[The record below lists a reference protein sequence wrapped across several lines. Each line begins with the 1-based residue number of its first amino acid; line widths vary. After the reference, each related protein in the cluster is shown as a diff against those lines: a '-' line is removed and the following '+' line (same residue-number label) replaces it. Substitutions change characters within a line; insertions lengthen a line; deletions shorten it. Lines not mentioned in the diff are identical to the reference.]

1 MTRRTTWVVSWL
13 AACGLF
19 CGFVG
24 AEPELRD
31 PVRARHFKVEFK
43 PLADAAELISPLLTE
58 QGSVILRP
66 RLGSL
71 IVEDRGSVLLKVS
84 QVLETFDVP
93 PRSVKITFILF
104 LGRDI
109 REDPSP
115 PASSASVFSDEV
127 NAVISALGDVTKWHS
142 YEPLGSRAVRGE
154 EGSWTSADLS
164 NDYRV
169 SFEIDTVA
177 RRAGNDVV
185 KFDRIVLQ
193 RVGRDADG
201 NETLDDLYSTAG
213 TLKTGML
220 HVAGAASGPQADR
233 ALFLTMQVEAD

>member
-1 MTRRTTWVVSWL
+1 VAAIASL
-13 AACGLF
+13 AFLQASTLAG
-19 CGFVG
+19 
-24 AEPELRD
+24 PETED
-31 PVRARHFKVEFK
+31 TVQTRHFKVEFK
-43 PLADAAELISPLLTE
+43 PLGDAAELISPLLSD

-66 RLGSL
+66 RLDSL
-71 IVEDRGSVLLKVS
+71 IVEDRASVLLRVG
-84 QVLETFDVP
+84 QLLESFDVP
-93 PRSVKITFILF
+93 PRSVEITFILF

-109 REDPSP
+109 RENPAA

-154 EGSWTSADLS
+154 EGSRTSADLS
-164 NDYRV
+164 TEYRV
-169 SFEIDTVA
+169 SFEIATVA
-177 RRAGNDVV
+177 RRAGDEIV

-201 NETLDDLYSTAG
+201 NETLDDLYATAG
-213 TLKTGML
+213 SLKTGML

-233 ALFLTMQVEAD
+233 ALFLTMQVEAE